1 MKKWSKYSKRIAV
14 IFFVVVSIVFALL
27 LQSDKVRAA
36 CYQVIIE
43 FCDRYIGFDF
53 NSFSK
58 SSKEIIV
65 GYVPEGYVEIENVTD
80 NFRTSIIYQD
90 KQKNEI
96 ELKYFFHSPNV
107 TIDNEHYVITSYDSD
122 TKHFFLSQDENFPN
136 ILLWYD
142 DTECYMLQV
151 YLEKEELFKI
161 EKNIK

>member
-1 MKKWSKYSKRIAV
+1 M
-14 IFFVVVSIVFALL
+14 
-27 LQSDKVRAA
+27 
-36 CYQVIIE
+36 
-43 FCDRYIGFDF
+43 
-53 NSFSK
+53 
-58 SSKEIIV
+58 
-65 GYVPEGYVEIENVTD
+65 PEGYVEIENVTD

-96 ELKYFFHSPNV
+96 ELKYFFFFFFV